1 MDMDFSRR
9 GALKCLGIG
18 AGTLFTLNSGVFE
31 AIGLAEASAM
41 KAGTPLFVQI
51 SDTHIGFNKDAN
63 PDVAG
68 TLNRSIDLVNA
79 LPRLPAFAIHTG
91 DVTHLSKAE
100 QFDTANQLLSRL
112 RISEMHVVPGEHD
125 VTDGPGTEF
134 FARYGKPSNNRGY
147 YSFDA
152 QGVHFV
158 ALVNVMHFEAGGL
171 GALGPDQFAWLKDD
185 LAGRASSQPIVVFAH
200 MPLWT
205 IYAPWGWG
213 TNEGAQIAAL
223 LQRFGSV
230 TVLCGHIHQIV
241 QKVEGNITFHT
252 ARSTAYPQPV
262 AGEGPGPGPLK
273 VASDQLPKMLGVTSL
288 AATKNNALALTDAT
302 LA

>member
-1 MDMDFSRR
+1 MDQEFSRR
-9 GALKCLGIG
+9 GALKCLGVG
-18 AGTLFTLNSGVFE
+18 AGTLFTLNSGIFS
-31 AIGLAEASAM
+31 AIDLAEASAL
-41 KAGTPLFVQI
+41 KVGTPLFVQI

-63 PDVAG
+63 PDVIG

-79 LPRLPAFAIHTG
+79 LPQQPGFAIHTG
-91 DVTHLSKAE
+91 DITHLSKPE
-100 QFDTANQLLSRL
+100 QFDTAKQLLSRL
-112 RISEMHVVPGEHD
+112 RVSELHAVPGEHD

-158 ALVNVMHFEAGGL
+158 ALVNVMHFEPGGL
-171 GALGPDQFAWLKDD
+171 GALGPDQLAWLKDD
-185 LAGRASSQPIVVFAH
+185 LAGRSASQPIVVFAH

-213 TNEGAQIAAL
+213 TNEGAEIAAL
-223 LQRFGSV
+223 LKRFGSV

-252 ARSTAYPQPV
+252 ARSTAYPQPL
-262 AGEGPGPGPLK
+262 AGDGPGPSPLK
-273 VASDQLPKMLGVTSL
+273 VASDMLPKMLGVTSV
-288 AATKNNALALTDAT
+288 AAAQRNALALTDST
-302 LA
+302 LV